1 LRRLVSIAIVAGALV
16 AAVLFAGASNPSKP
30 KRTYKIEF
38 DNAFGLTEGGDFRVG
53 GVKAGKTSTFTAV
66 KRKGQTAHAVVTAD
80 VTQPG
85 FDDFRKDA
93 SCEIKPQSLIGEY
106 YVDCQPGNAEQ
117 KLPTDGTG
125 TVPVQRTSSTVPV
138 DLVNNILRKPYRE
151 RFRLILS
158 ELGTG
163 LAGRPEDLQAVVH
176 RAHPGLRETTKV
188 LHILGNQNKIIE
200 NFIADSDTVIKE
212 LAGNKK
218 DVVRFVKE
226 AGDTATISA
235 TRRAEIAAGFQR
247 LPTFLG
253 ELKPT
258 MARLGEL
265 TDQQTPLLSDLQR
278 AAPDLNT
285 FFTRLGPFAEAS
297 RPAVRSLGEASV
309 KGTAAIRESNPEI
322 GVLKQLSGDAQ
333 PTFKRL
339 RQTLGTLDDRK
350 RAIENDK
357 RAVNGNPPAPDK
369 THISGNGGFT
379 GMEAL
384 WNYFFWQSLSLNGY
398 DQYSHVLRTSITATE
413 CSPLSN
419 KEDPNSAHFKKCSQW
434 LGPNLPGIT
443 TPDFTDN
450 GSMAKLS
457 AEAATPA
464 KKVGERRDAG
474 QPDAAPLPGQRDISK
489 PQVTLPPEVKQLID
503 DLPRAQRERAQQRI
517 NSQGAPQDSAATD
530 TQLLD
535 FLLGP

>member
-1 LRRLVSIAIVAGALV
+1 VRRLVSIAVVAGALV
-16 AAVLFAGASNPSKP
+16 AALLLAGATSPTKP
-30 KRTYKIEF
+30 KVTYKIEF

-53 GVKAGKTSTFTAV
+53 GVKAGKTSTFEV
-66 KRKGQTAHAVVTAD
+66 SKKKGQPAKAVVTANI
-80 VTQPG
+80 TLPG

-93 SCEIKPQSLIGEY
+93 SCDIRPQSLIGEY
-106 YVDCQPGNAEQ
+106 FVDCQPGNSKQ

-125 TVPVQRTSSTVPV
+125 TVPVEHNHSTVPV

-163 LAGRPEDLQAVVH
+163 LAGRPADLQAVVR

-188 LHILGNQNKIIE
+188 LHILGNQNTIIE
-200 NFIADSDTVIKE
+200 NFIADSDTVIKQ
-212 LAGNKK
+212 LAGNRK

-226 AGDTATISA
+226 AGRTAEISA
-235 TRRAEIAAGFQR
+235 TRRSEIAAGFKR

-253 ELKPT
+253 ELRPT

-265 TDQQTPLLSDLQR
+265 TDQQTPLLTDLQR

-297 RPAVRSLGEASV
+297 RPALSSLGKSSL

-322 GVLKQLSGDAQ
+322 GVLRQLSFDAK
-333 PTFKRL
+333 PTFKPL
-339 RQTLGTLDDRK
+339 RQTLQTLDDRK

-357 RAVNGNPPAPDK
+357 RAVNGGPPAPDK
-369 THISGNGGFT
+369 THITGTGGFT
-379 GMEAL
+379 GMETL
-384 WNYFFWQSLSLNGY
+384 WDYFFWQSLDLNGY
-398 DQYSHVLRTSITATE
+398 DQYSHVLRTSLTATD

-450 GSMAKLS
+450 GSMAKLAS
-457 AEAATPA
+457 EAAKPA
-464 KKVGERRDAG
+464 AKVGERRNAG

-489 PQVTLPPEVKQLID
+489 PQITLPPEVKQLID
-503 DLPRAQRERAQQRI
+503 QLPQAQRERAQQRVQ
-517 NSQGAPQDSAATD
+517 SQGVPQDSAATD